1 MEKDKFFTEAFLNE
15 CENELVNQFRQ
26 IHSIEPFA
34 HPLAKNEQE
43 RELSKLF
50 YNRILFLL
58 WKGNRIT
65 KETFIKESFIVG
77 DWNYALNG

>member
-1 MEKDKFFTEAFLNE
+1 MKKSNFFTETFLNE
-15 CENELVNQFRQ
+15 CENQLVVLYQ
-26 IHSIEPFA
+26 IIFEVEPFA
-34 HPLAKNEQE
+34 HPIERTPVDKELA
-43 RELSKLF
+43 KLF
-50 YNRILFLL
+50 YNRLLFLL